1 MLGFPDQA
9 ANQHMQTW
17 NEVVMRA
24 ELDRVR
30 GELLRRGASAD
41 PADPERCFRRA
52 VSIASEL
59 GCKSWELRT
68 ATSLAR
74 LWSEQGERQKSYDL
88 LFPTYD
94 GFTEGL
100 DTADLKEAKAL
111 LDGL

>member
-1 MLGFPDQA
+1 
-9 ANQHMQTW
+9 
-17 NEVVMRA
+17 MRP

-30 GELLRRGASAD
+30 GELLRRRANAD
-41 PADPERCFRRA
+41 PGEPEQCFRRA

-59 GCKSWELRT
+59 GCKSWELRA

-88 LFPTYD
+88 LFPVYD
-94 GFTEGL
+94 WFSEGF

-111 LDGL
+111 LEELK